1 MTLEK
6 IKLNTLLCI
15 KRQTPFTDFVHDQK
29 NYYLESVTSNA
40 QIIPLYD
47 EQIKLNELKYDINK
61 YLFIIVNVVI
71 SFSLFYGYLSLREHD
86 AFLDE
91 KDDLALM
98 TLLLGFP
105 LDDFASTL
113 EREACEARSLLN
125 RLADMLVL
133 EAAKD
138 LKRNGLQDQIRSS
151 ETDDREAVVV
161 KSQNLIKQFNLLS
174 GEHEEKKRPNFRR
187 EFSFLNC
194 RHSTGACS
202 STRTTFNISNL
213 L

>member
-47 EQIKLNELKYDINK
+47 EQIKLNELKYDENE
-61 YLFIIVNVVI
+61 
-71 SFSLFYGYLSLREHD
+71 SFSSILLCFFLVCFYGYLSLREHD

-98 TLLLGFP
+98 SLLLGFP
-105 LDDFASTL
+105 LDDF
-113 EREACEARSLLN
+113 R
-125 RLADMLVL
+125 
-133 EAAKD
+133 
-138 LKRNGLQDQIRSS
+138 
-151 ETDDREAVVV
+151 
-161 KSQNLIKQFNLLS
+161 
-174 GEHEEKKRPNFRR
+174 
-187 EFSFLNC
+187 
-194 RHSTGACS
+194 
-202 STRTTFNISNL
+202 
-213 L
+213 